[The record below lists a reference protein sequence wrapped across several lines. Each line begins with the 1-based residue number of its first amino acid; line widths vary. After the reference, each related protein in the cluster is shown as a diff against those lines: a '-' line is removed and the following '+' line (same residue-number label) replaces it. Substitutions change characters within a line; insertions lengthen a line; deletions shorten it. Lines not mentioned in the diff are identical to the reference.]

1 MANLQDQLGLGLVAK
16 QTAKMNNTPK
26 YSFQSKDALTGG
38 VQISAW
44 IAEPQQI
51 DLGWWPAYY
60 NNSSSRDG
68 GLPIQDSFNQSYSA
82 PASVSTPESTTNMSI
97 ADTFSWITRKKNTN
111 IAETIKQVAP
121 VWMQVENPVIPE
133 NKLQSFKD
141 ATQWQDVQFRQ
152 SYRQAMKTPNPID
165 SSGLSGAELQAYN
178 MLNPQEQAQYKALAT
193 QWMKAQTDY
202 LTKSK
207 ANIEY
212 QKSQEEQR
220 LAMEDNADAIADIM
234 SQKNIEESQKQVANL
249 KQNIWYLGSGWQP
262 WISSQKLDAISN
274 QVTLADRTLKNIIE
288 VERLQKANRELWQ
301 EKNAEIFTRQIKIL
315 QDDLDSKV
323 NKTIQWALNQFNSAE
338 LEWKLDTIPEIEA
351 FQQQLY
357 AQLDWDLSSIMDTN
371 IEARQFLIER
381 YDKLAES
388 QKAQMQANEKAKA
401 DYQKNSNT
409 LNKDMSEALGYYVNN
424 NWEALIDQ
432 KTGARIEVP
441 LNTEKVFDQDTGNLM
456 LFTTNKD
463 GTITA
468 RMRKVWPSKP
478 VNPEWK
484 QDASGN
490 WYNANSTTNPQ
501 FQSIDRQSAI
511 WKYWSTPAI
520 RNFNPW
526 NIMDTWFGWQKIEW
540 ERFTVFSSP
549 QEWFNALVAKIQNI
563 QNWWSKVYSPDM
575 TLLQYIGKYAPSSD
589 NNNPQWYANAIANNL
604 GISINT
610 KIGQIDPV
618 KLAEEH
624 ARHEDGNSYR
634 MLKDIWI
641 IWWWGTQPTG
651 DLAEDINVKVANI
664 GNIAFGRTM
673 SDAEGKRVESIIK
686 SNPNA
691 SVNDIALAVRGLNIK
706 DDADKQIA
714 LEYVN
719 IFDKMSDS
727 VKPKTG
733 LEMTISKYINAG
745 DYKWLNDFV
754 TKNVDRQVKA
764 DSDSPILTPEY
775 NVGKQR
781 TDKLVGL
788 IKKNKDKIGIVSGN
802 VSDFLQKFEWD
813 KDYQQIKTILQM
825 SQADMRK
832 YFAGSAVTETEM
844 KALADF
850 IGGTTKMAPDNLVTM
865 LKTLDE
871 DRTNTYNAQRE
882 WFQIP
887 NINAVQWKQKIEK
900 QAKKQWISS
909 FSLWDLISKLP

>member
-1 MANLQDQLGLGLVAK
+1 MNYSGNKYTIKNTMANLQDKLGKDLAQA
-16 QTAKMNNTPK
+16 QTAIMN
-26 YSFQSKDALTGG
+26 AR
-38 VQISAW
+38 
-44 IAEPQQI
+44 
-51 DLGWWPAYY
+51 AY
-60 NNSSSRDG
+60 NVANSSQPWRLQIEWGIAVWSQG
-68 GLPIQDSFNQSYSA
+68 TIWKQKLPETNNQTSTVSESQWLLNPYNYVA
-82 PASVSTPESTTNMSI
+82 PTSVSTPESTTNMSI

-121 VWMQVENPVIPE
+121 VWMQIESPVIPE

-262 WISSQKLDAISN
+262 WVSSQKLDAISN

-323 NKTIQWALNQFNSAE
+323 NKTVQWALNQFNSAE
-338 LEWKLDTIPEIEA
+338 LEGKLDTIPEIEA

-468 RMRKVWPSKP
+468 RMRKVWLGKP
-478 VNPEWK
+478 VTPEWK
-484 QDASGN
+484 QTENGN

-511 WKYWSTPAI
+511 WKYWSTPAV

-526 NIMDTWFGWQKIEW
+526 NIMDTWFGWQKVEW

-589 NNNPQWYANAIANNL
+589 NNNPQGYANAIANNL

-610 KIGQIDPV
+610 KIWQIDPV

-641 IWWWGTQPTG
+641 IWWWETQNTDQKAEAMALVQWLG
-651 DLAEDINVKVANI
+651 WTEWERASYAKNIMDRANKKWISLIDAKKDLW
-664 GNIAFGRTM
+664 
-673 SDAEGKRVESIIK
+673 
-686 SNPNA
+686 
-691 SVNDIALAVRGLNIK
+691 
-706 DDADKQIA
+706 
-714 LEYVN
+714 Y
-719 IFDKMSDS
+719 
-727 VKPKTG
+727 
-733 LEMTISKYINAG
+733 
-745 DYKWLNDFV
+745 
-754 TKNVDRQVKA
+754 
-764 DSDSPILTPEY
+764 
-775 NVGKQR
+775 
-781 TDKLVGL
+781 
-788 IKKNKDKIGIVSGN
+788 
-802 VSDFLQKFEWD
+802 
-813 KDYQQIKTILQM
+813 
-825 SQADMRK
+825 
-832 YFAGSAVTETEM
+832 
-844 KALADF
+844 
-850 IGGTTKMAPDNLVTM
+850 
-865 LKTLDE
+865 KTLDDKDFSQSRKE
-871 DRTNTYNAQRE
+871 QYTDMKKWYSESTNNAKTALTLLNEPQTAIGDVASVVWFLKTIDPASVARESEVASVENARGIIDWLSNVFAKAKEGTKLTPTQRDQLKWAIQTIVNAQDKKFLETVYDMKKEFDTR
-882 WFQIP
+882 WLDATVYIP
-887 NINAVQWKQKIEK
+887 KTYIDKAQKEYWKAEEAQKATG
-900 QAKKQWISS
+900 AKSK
-909 FSLWDLISKLP
+909 WDIMMRLQERIDSGIQQLMSKK